1 MKTYLLDMGWDPIW
15 EIDSVEDVAESEVPS
30 WFFGPEAEANVA
42 AILALDVG
50 QTHTDDLEQK
60 WTRTA

>member
-15 EIDSVEDVAESEVPS
+15 EIESVEDVTETEVPS
-30 WFFGPEAEANVA
+30 WFFGPEADAQVA
-42 AILALDVG
+42 TILALSVG
-50 QTHTDDLEQK
+50 QSRTDDLEQK